1 MEALIAIHNNT
12 INQEPVQT
20 VNARELHAFLEIGK
34 DFSTWI
40 KDRIGQYEFEEG
52 KDFIKTQDLRSPK
65 LGSAKSRAVLVI
77 NYHLTLDMAKELAM
91 VERNEKGKQARQY
104 FIECERK
111 AKQVTT
117 PQIDY
122 SNPQVMLGVFTHL
135 KNENERKDHVI
146 AQLIPKAEALERLER
161 SDGLHCVSDTAKM
174 LGLLTKDLTNYL
186 LNHRWAYRRTQKGP
200 LLPYQSK
207 INEGLM
213 DCVSRTIQIAGGRE
227 MSVSNAKIT
236 PKGLTRLSVELQKQT
251 LH

>member
-1 MEALIAIHNNT
+1 MEALIAIQNNT
-12 INQEPVQT
+12 INQETVQT
-20 VNARELHAFLEIGK
+20 VNARELYTFLEVGR
-34 DFSTWI
+34 DFTNWI
-40 KDRIGQYEFEEG
+40 KDRIKKYEFEEG
-52 KDFIKTQDLRSPK
+52 KDYVLTL
-65 LGSAKSRAVLVI
+65 AKIGERQNVVLKE
-77 NYHLTLDMAKELAM
+77 YYLTLDMAKELAM

-111 AKQVTT
+111 AKQITFS
-117 PQIDY
+117 QIDY
-122 SNPQVMLGVFTHL
+122 SNPRVMLGVFMHL
-135 KNENERKDHVI
+135 KNENERKDYII
-146 AQLIPKAEALERLER
+146 AELTPKAEALERLER

-213 DCVSRTIQIAGGRE
+213 DCVSKTIQIAGGRE

>member
-12 INQEPVQT
+12 INQETVQT
-20 VNARELHAFLEIGK
+20 VNARELYTFLEVNSNFRDWIKNRIREYGFLENK
-34 DFSTWI
+34 DFVS
-40 KDRIGQYEFEEG
+40 F
-52 KDFIKTQDLRSPK
+52 
-65 LGSAKSRAVLVI
+65 AKILAKPQNGRPSME
-77 NYHLTLDMAKELAM
+77 YYLTLDMAKELAM
-91 VERNEKGKQARQY
+91 VERNERGKQARQY

-146 AQLIPKAEALERLER
+146 AQLIPKAEALKRLER

>member
-65 LGSAKSRAVLVI
+65 LGNAKSRVVLAI

-91 VERNEKGKQARQY
+91 VERNERGKQARQY

-117 PQIDY
+117 SQIDY

-135 KNENERKDHVI
+135 KNENERKDYII
-146 AQLIPKAEALERLER
+146 AKLTPKAEALERLER
-161 SDGLHCVSDTAKM
+161 SDGLFGISEAAKI
-174 LGLLTKDLTNYL
+174 LGLLPKDLTSRL
-186 LNHRWAYRRTQKGP
+186 LNNYWAYRSGMDKR